1 MKASASRPLVLSAET
16 ALAVVTLA
24 AVLGMHRL
32 FDGLGWLVPLT
43 VNAVAAHL
51 TVTLCR
57 RRGLSLPTTALVMA
71 LGAAVVATWTSYWS
85 TTAVGLPT
93 GETWSVMQDDLSQA
107 WRLYQDVVA
116 PAPVETGFVLAS
128 AVALWCVAY
137 VADWAA
143 FRLWVPFEATLPAGT
158 LFLFTALLGTPRGR
172 GWAVGLY
179 AAALLGFLLLHR
191 MARQDGTSHWVAER
205 SGQGHRSLLT
215 AGTALGVVAVVT
227 GVVLGPSLPG
237 AGDPGVLDPRSLRGS
252 DDSRVTISP
261 LVDIKSRLVNLAN
274 IEVFQVRSP
283 VPSYWRLTSLERFD
297 GRIWS
302 SSGSYS
308 EADGSLPEA
317 VPTEVPTQSFQQQY
331 NISTLAAIWLPSAY
345 EPRALSIEDVSVLYD
360 EESATLI
367 VDKGIESS
375 DGIEYVVTSS
385 SPRITAADLAGSS
398 GAVPDDIQDK
408 YLELPGDF
416 SPRARALAEELT
428 AAAATP
434 YDAARA
440 LQDHLR
446 RFTYDL
452 TVTSGH
458 SGDVLEQFL
467 FETQRGY
474 CEQFAGAFAAMARSI
489 GLPARVA
496 VGFTNGVNDPSDPEL
511 YRVRGEHAHAWPEVF
526 LAGAGWVSFEPTPG
540 RGMPFAEDYT
550 GVPVAQAAPG
560 VPDGSQVAPTTTLD
574 AESPTIP
581 SAPERVPLD
590 SGGVETNAGS
600 NDSGSEDRSVPIRYV
615 VRPVAKA
622 VPIVALAVL
631 AYALLFPMALVLR
644 RRLRRRRAT
653 SAEARI
659 SLAWAE
665 AVEEAA
671 LVGFQEVGS
680 DTFDERARRLA
691 AALPDGGVSDDA
703 LRLARQLEAA
713 TYAPDG
719 ADDLAAELAEEAA
732 AAVGTA
738 ARTASTRRRRI
749 LRWLDPRPHTRTWRQ
764 GRALRQRRITTTVRA
779 DLEAERQLVG
789 TGDRA

>member
-1 MKASASRPLVLSAET
+1 VRASRSLVVAAEVGL
-16 ALAVVTLA
+16 LAVTVA

-32 FDGLGWLVPLT
+32 FDGMGWLVPLV

-51 TVTLCR
+51 TVTVCR
-57 RRGLSLPTTALVMA
+57 RRGLSLPTTAVVMA
-71 LGAAVVATWTSYWS
+71 IGAALVATWTSYWS
-85 TTAVGLPT
+85 TTALGIPT
-93 GETWSVMQDDLSQA
+93 GDTWTVMSDDLTQA

-158 LFLFTALLGTPRGR
+158 LFLFTALLGTQRGR

-179 AAALLGFLLLHR
+179 AAALLAFLLLHR

-205 SGQGHRSLLT
+205 SGPGHRSLLT
-215 AGTALGVVAVVT
+215 AGALLGTMAVVT
-227 GVVLGPSLPG
+227 GVVFGPSLPG

-261 LVDIKSRLVNLAN
+261 LVDIRSRLVNQRD

-283 VPSYWRLTSLERFD
+283 VPSYWRLTSLEQFD

-302 SSGSYS
+302 SSGSFS
-308 EADGSLPEA
+308 EADGPLPEA
-317 VPTEVPTQSFQQQY
+317 VSTDVARQTFEQFFSIT
-331 NISTLAAIWLPSAY
+331 TLAAIWLPSAY
-345 EPRALSIEDVSVLYD
+345 EPRALVIDDVSVLYD
-360 EESATLI
+360 DESATLI
-367 VDKGIESS
+367 VDKDIDSS
-375 DGIEYVVTSS
+375 DGIAYEVTSS

-398 GAVPDDIQDK
+398 GEVPGGIRDQ
-408 YLELPGDF
+408 YLDLPDDF
-416 SPRARALAEELT
+416 SPRVRGLAEELT
-428 AAAATP
+428 SGAATP
-434 YDAARA
+434 YAAARS

-446 RFTYDL
+446 TFTYDL
-452 TVTSGH
+452 RGVASGH
-458 SGDVLEQFL
+458 SDDVLEQFL
-467 FETQRGY
+467 FDTQRGY
-474 CEQFAGAFAAMARSI
+474 CEQFAGAFAAMARSV

-496 VGFTNGVNDPSDPEL
+496 VGFTTGVTDPSDPEL
-511 YRVRGEHAHAWPEVF
+511 YHVRGEHAHAWPEVY

-540 RGMPFAEDYT
+540 RGMPFAEAYT
-550 GVPVAQAAPG
+550 GVQPAQAAPG
-560 VPDGSQVAPTTTLD
+560 APDASDVAPTTTLGSS
-574 AESPTIP
+574 SPTLP
-581 SAPERVPLD
+581 STPDRGPVDRGLD
-590 SGGVETNAGS
+590 TNAGA
-600 NDSGSEDRSVPIRYV
+600 GDRSDSESSAPIRYL

-622 VPIVALAVL
+622 VPVVALAALVYLVL
-631 AYALLFPMALVLR
+631 FPLALLLR
-644 RRLRRRRAT
+644 RRVRRRRAT

-671 LVGFQEVGS
+671 LVGFTEVRS
-680 DTFDERARRLA
+680 DTFDERAARLA
-691 AALPDGGVSDDA
+691 AALPERDVADDA
-703 LRLARQLEAA
+703 MRLARQLEVA
-713 TYAPDG
+713 TYSPDG

-732 AAVGTA
+732 AAVGAA
-738 ARTASTRRRRI
+738 ARAASTRRRRV
-749 LRWLDPRPHTRTWRQ
+749 LRWLDPRPHVRSWRQ

-789 TGDRA
+789 TGDRE